1 MKKICCALIISATLL
16 FVTINFS
23 AKKIFVFA
31 EVEGAKKIVAIT
43 DAKKNLSLKI
53 NFVHSVQKTP
63 VVEELV
69 FDGENFILLRTIYQ
83 SHGVGLPFLESDG
96 TFREE
101 DGKFIFDNMNRK
113 IENLELRTGKG
124 TKLCIELDKKVFEL
138 YKKFPAGTK
147 IIFACR

>member
-1 MKKICCALIISATLL
+1 MKKIFCALMMSAILL

-31 EVEGAKKIVAIT
+31 EVGDAKKIITVT

-53 NFVHSVQKTP
+53 KFIHSVQKTP
-63 VVEELV
+63 VLEELV
-69 FDGENFILLRTIYQ
+69 FDGENFILLRTVYQ

-101 DGKFIFDNMNRK
+101 DGKFIFENMNRK
-113 IENLELRTGKG
+113 IESLELRTGKG
-124 TKLCIELDKKVFEL
+124 TELCIELDKKVFEL
-138 YKKFPAGTK
+138 YKIFPAGTK
-147 IIFACR
+147 IVVREQ